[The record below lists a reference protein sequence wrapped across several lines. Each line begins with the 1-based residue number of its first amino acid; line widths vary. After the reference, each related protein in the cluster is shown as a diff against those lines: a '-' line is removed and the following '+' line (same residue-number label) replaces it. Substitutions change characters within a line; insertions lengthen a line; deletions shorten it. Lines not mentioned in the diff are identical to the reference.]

1 VTRLLTD
8 FFQCAIQCAHR
19 TTDILSP
26 FVLLVS
32 LPDEETFKGEPMRLT
47 KLWII
52 ATITAFTFSAPALA
66 QEKATTEKTQA
77 DEKKDAKKAKKDGD
91 AKKEDAKDDLF
102 IIPEDADIDQLLAV
116 IKKVKGHQPK
126 SLEEFLKGLET
137 MEKASGGILKEVKDK
152 KSEQYDIAYTTSL
165 LTRMIRM
172 QVPGGEEVDVP
183 AIYKDA
189 KAYLTSKEKLSD
201 EQAQIAATIPQ
212 KLEAIDKKLA
222 SEAYGVFGKLLKSQ
236 KEPRFAQFGEIMLG
250 SGRRLNLVGSKMK
263 VSGTTFAG
271 EPFEL
276 DSLKGK
282 VVLVD
287 FWATWCGPCI
297 AEIPNIKANY
307 EKYHEKGFE
316 VVGISIDEDRGR
328 LDKFMADNEMPWT
341 ILHEKNEQNNPTA
354 TYYGVNAI
362 PFMVLVGKD
371 GKVVSTSARGPAL
384 DDLLEKLLGE

>member
-1 VTRLLTD
+1 
-8 FFQCAIQCAHR
+8 
-19 TTDILSP
+19 
-26 FVLLVS
+26 
-32 LPDEETFKGEPMRLT
+32 
-47 KLWII
+47 
-52 ATITAFTFSAPALA
+52 
-66 QEKATTEKTQA
+66 
-77 DEKKDAKKAKKDGD
+77 
-91 AKKEDAKDDLF
+91 
-102 IIPEDADIDQLLAV
+102 
-116 IKKVKGHQPK
+116 
-126 SLEEFLKGLET
+126 
-137 MEKASGGILKEVKDK
+137 
-152 KSEQYDIAYTTSL
+152 
-165 LTRMIRM
+165 
-172 QVPGGEEVDVP
+172 VP